1 MLFFAKRSLGM
12 LYVVEP
18 LVYPVTAEPRA
29 GIVAAD
35 EFIAVDYMTFDCCLI
50 FSAEPIEPAE
60 LENATFCN

>member
-1 MLFFAKRSLGM
+1 M
-12 LYVVEP
+12 VVP

-35 EFIAVDYMTFDCCLI
+35 EFIAVDYMTFECCLI